1 MLQSYVQIILEPFY
15 GKLLLYRPCPIKMVN
30 AHSKLQS
37 FHQKNMTFCRP
48 VTKIGKEEALSHV
61 APQRSSSQTAQAQAF
76 KAQSE
81 DFKVAPRVIKTSAHP
96 GAIGLP
102 PR

>member
-1 MLQSYVQIILEPFY
+1 LQTSDQDW
-15 GKLLLYRPCPIKMVN
+15 
-30 AHSKLQS
+30 
-37 FHQKNMTFCRP
+37 
-48 VTKIGKEEALSHV
+48 KEEALSHV